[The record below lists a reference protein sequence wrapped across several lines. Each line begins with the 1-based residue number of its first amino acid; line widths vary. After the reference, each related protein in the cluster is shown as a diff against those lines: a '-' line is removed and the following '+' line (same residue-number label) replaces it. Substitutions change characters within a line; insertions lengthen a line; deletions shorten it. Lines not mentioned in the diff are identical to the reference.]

1 MSEYKK
7 NQEDIKKS
15 KKSYSK
21 KSFGSKSSDK
31 KFSKNKSSNKKSY
44 EKGSLDDKYSENKSF
59 NKNSYG
65 KKTFGS
71 KSSDKKFSEDK
82 SSNKKSYNKGSLD
95 DTFSENKSFYKNSYG
110 KKTFDSKSSDKKFS
124 ENKSSNKKSYNKGSL
139 DDKFPENKSNNKKS
153 YEKKPYEKKSL
164 DDKFLKKE
172 HKHKNEGIRLNRYI
186 AICGYCSR
194 READNLISTGSV
206 SVNGKIITQL
216 GTRITESDKVMIGVV
231 AIKPEKKIYILM
243 NKPKD
248 YITTSKDPQNRKTV
262 MNLLGDMKFRVY
274 PVGRLDRNT
283 TGILLFTNDGDLARK
298 LTHPSSNILKIYEVK
313 LDKNLKINDLQKII
327 DGIYIDGHKINV
339 DEISYIEDKPHNY
352 VGISIHSG
360 QYHIVKRIFESL
372 GYKVLILDRTMFG
385 PLTKKNV
392 PRGTWRYLTDSEV
405 RLLMNL

>member
-21 KSFGSKSSDK
+21 KSFGSKSS
-31 KFSKNKSSNKKSY
+31 S
-44 EKGSLDDKYSENKSF
+44 
-59 NKNSYG
+59 
-65 KKTFGS
+65 
-71 KSSDKKFSEDK
+71 
-82 SSNKKSYNKGSLD
+82 
-95 DTFSENKSFYKNSYG
+95 
-110 KKTFDSKSSDKKFS
+110 KKFS

-139 DDKFPENKSNNKKS
+139 DDKFPENKSYNKKSYEKKPYEKGSLDYKFSENKSFNKNSYGKKTFGIKSSDKKFSKNKSSNKKSYNKGSLDDKYSENKSFNNKS

-172 HKHKNEGIRLNRYI
+172 HKQKNEGIRLNRYI

-216 GTRITESDKVMIGVV
+216 GTRITESDKVMIGDV

-283 TGILLFTNDGDLARK
+283 TGILLFTNDGDLARN

-327 DGIYIDGHKINV
+327 DGIYIDGHKIKV

-372 GYKVLILDRTMFG
+372 GYKVLMLDRTMFG

>member
-216 GTRITESDKVMIGVV
+216 GTRITESDKVMIGDV

-360 QYHIVKRIFESL
+360 QYHIVKKIFESL
-372 GYKVLILDRTMFG
+372 GYKVLMLDRTMFG

>member
-44 EKGSLDDKYSENKSF
+44 NKGSSDDTFSENKSF
-59 NKNSYG
+59 NKNSYE

-71 KSSDKKFSEDK
+71 KFSENK

-216 GTRITESDKVMIGVV
+216 GTRITESDKVMIGDV

-248 YITTSKDPQNRKTV
+248 YITTSKDPENRKTV

-372 GYKVLILDRTMFG
+372 GYKVLMLDRTMFG

>member
-21 KSFGSKSSDK
+21 KSYS
-31 KFSKNKSSNKKSY
+31 KKS
-44 EKGSLDDKYSENKSF
+44 
-59 NKNSYG
+59 
-65 KKTFGS
+65 FG
-71 KSSDKKFSEDK
+71 
-82 SSNKKSYNKGSLD
+82 
-95 DTFSENKSFYKNSYG
+95 
-110 KKTFDSKSSDKKFS
+110 SKSSDKKFS
-124 ENKSSNKKSYNKGSL
+124 ENKSSNKKFYDKGSL
-139 DDKFPENKSNNKKS
+139 DDKFKENKSFNKKS
-153 YEKKPYEKKSL
+153 YGKKSFVNKSSNSKFSDKSFLEKNFYEKGYL
-164 DDKFLKKE
+164 DDKSSMKE

-360 QYHIVKRIFESL
+360 QYHIVKKIFESL
-372 GYKVLILDRTMFG
+372 GYKVLMLDRTMFG

>member
-124 ENKSSNKKSYNKGSL
+124 ENKSSNKKSYN
-139 DDKFPENKSNNKKS
+139 
-153 YEKKPYEKKSL
+153 KKSL

-327 DGIYIDGHKINV
+327 DGIFIDGHKINV

-360 QYHIVKRIFESL
+360 QYHIVKKIFESL
-372 GYKVLILDRTMFG
+372 GYKVLMLDRTMFG

>member
-44 EKGSLDDKYSENKSF
+44 
-59 NKNSYG
+59 
-65 KKTFGS
+65 
-71 KSSDKKFSEDK
+71 
-82 SSNKKSYNKGSLD
+82 NKGSSD

-216 GTRITESDKVMIGVV
+216 GTRITESDKVMIGDV

-372 GYKVLILDRTMFG
+372 GYKVLMLDRTMFG

>member
-327 DGIYIDGHKINV
+327 DGIFIDGHKINV

-360 QYHIVKRIFESL
+360 QYHIVKKIFESL
-372 GYKVLILDRTMFG
+372 GYKVLMLDRTMFG

>member
-31 KFSKNKSSNKKSY
+31 KFSEDKSSNKKSY
-44 EKGSLDDKYSENKSF
+44 NKGSLDDTFSENKSF
-59 NKNSYG
+59 YKNSYG
-65 KKTFGS
+65 KKTFDS

-327 DGIYIDGHKINV
+327 DGIFIDGHKINV

-360 QYHIVKRIFESL
+360 QYHIVKKIFESL
-372 GYKVLILDRTMFG
+372 GYKVLMLDRTMFG

>member
-15 KKSYSK
+15 KKSYNK
-21 KSFGSKSSDK
+21 KTFGSKSSNK
-31 KFSKNKSSNKKSY
+31 KFSENKSSNKKSY
-44 EKGSLDDKYSENKSF
+44 NKGSLDDTFSENKSY
-59 NKNSYG
+59 NKNSYR
-65 KKTFGS
+65 KKTFDS

-360 QYHIVKRIFESL
+360 QYHIVKKIFESL
-372 GYKVLILDRTMFG
+372 GYKVLMLDRTMFG

>member
-360 QYHIVKRIFESL
+360 QYHIVKKIFESL
-372 GYKVLILDRTMFG
+372 GYKVLMLDRTMFG

>member
-15 KKSYSK
+15 KKSYNK

-31 KFSKNKSSNKKSY
+31 KFSENKSSN
-44 EKGSLDDKYSENKSF
+44 N
-59 NKNSYG
+59 
-65 KKTFGS
+65 
-71 KSSDKKFSEDK
+71 
-82 SSNKKSYNKGSLD
+82 KSYNKGSLD
-95 DTFSENKSFYKNSYG
+95 DTFSENKSYNKNSYR

-124 ENKSSNKKSYNKGSL
+124 ENKSSNNKSYNKGSSDDKFSENKSYNKKSYEKKAYEKISL
-139 DDKFPENKSNNKKS
+139 DDKFPENKSFNNKSYGKKS
-153 YEKKPYEKKSL
+153 FVNKSSDSKFLDKSFSKKNFYEKGYL
-164 DDKFLKKE
+164 DDKSSMKE

-216 GTRITESDKVMIGVV
+216 GTRITESDKVMIGDV

-372 GYKVLILDRTMFG
+372 GYKVLMLDRTMFG

>member
-327 DGIYIDGHKINV
+327 DGIFIDGHKINV

-372 GYKVLILDRTMFG
+372 GYKVLMLDRTMFG

>member
-31 KFSKNKSSNKKSY
+31 KFSEDKSSNKKSY
-44 EKGSLDDKYSENKSF
+44 NKGSLDDTFSENKSF
-59 NKNSYG
+59 YKNSYG
-65 KKTFGS
+65 KKTFDS

-216 GTRITESDKVMIGVV
+216 GTRITESEKVMIGVV

-327 DGIYIDGHKINV
+327 DGIFIDGHKINV

-360 QYHIVKRIFESL
+360 QYHIVKKIFESL
-372 GYKVLILDRTMFG
+372 GYKVLMLDRTMFG